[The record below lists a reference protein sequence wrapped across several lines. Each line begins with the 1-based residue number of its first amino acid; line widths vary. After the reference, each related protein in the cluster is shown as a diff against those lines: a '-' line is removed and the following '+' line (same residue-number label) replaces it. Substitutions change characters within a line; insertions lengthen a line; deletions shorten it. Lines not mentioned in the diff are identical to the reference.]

1 MSTEGV
7 KKVFIDSRYRDS
19 GSDSDFKITLPY
31 NLNFSDNTKMYIDN
45 IIIPN
50 SIKTINNTNNKLY
63 ISLFYEG
70 STYDLILQL
79 TNNIYNADSFITEF
93 QTKLNTLLSPYP
105 NISISAAYNFVNNII
120 TLTMA
125 DNTAG
130 NNSTFTII
138 SKYDLEHGLS
148 NFGTINNPLILNSII
163 GVSDDNN
170 LILSEVLPFTGYM
183 DLHNLRSIYIT
194 SSSLANY
201 DTSSNFNMSNIIKKI
216 PVRAGYNEII
226 YDNISGIFD
235 YVGLSKSTIS
245 TVDFQLRD
253 TKNNI
258 IDLNNTHISFTLIFV
273 NLE

>member
-1 MSTEGV
+1 MTEPV

-31 NLNFSDNTKMYIDN
+31 CLNFTDNTKMYIDN

-63 ISLFYEG
+63 ISLFYES

-79 TNNIYNADSFITEF
+79 TNNIYNADSFVSEL
-93 QTKLNTLLSPYP
+93 QAKLNTLLTPYP
-105 NISISAAYNFVNNII
+105 NITITAAYNFVNNII
-120 TLTMA
+120 TLTMV
-125 DNTAG
+125 DNTVS
-130 NNSTFTII
+130 NNSTFTFI

-148 NFGTINNPLILNSII
+148 NFGTINNPLIFNSII
-163 GVSDDNN
+163 GVSDDSNS
-170 LILSEVLPFTGYM
+170 ILSEVSPYTGYL

-245 TVDFQLRD
+245 SVDIQLRD
-253 TKNNI
+253 TRNNI
-258 IDLNNTHISFTLIFV
+258 LDLNNAHISFTLIFV